1 MNTPNSPHR
10 PPPFY
15 VLVPE
20 YIARQ
25 LLSLVFVLILVGEG
39 DGRFRNTMQR
49 FSIQEMSAA
58 SWQPSEFLSWKG
70 SQIFD
75 GDEGVLPASADAAW
89 ELC

>member
-20 YIARQ
+20 YVARQ
-25 LLSLVFVLILVGEG
+25 LLFLVFVLILVGEG

-49 FSIQEMSAA
+49 FSIQELEREVCSVLAA
-58 SWQPSEFLSWKG
+58 LRVSVM
-70 SQIFD
+70 
-75 GDEGVLPASADAAW
+75 EGIPDI
-89 ELC
+89 